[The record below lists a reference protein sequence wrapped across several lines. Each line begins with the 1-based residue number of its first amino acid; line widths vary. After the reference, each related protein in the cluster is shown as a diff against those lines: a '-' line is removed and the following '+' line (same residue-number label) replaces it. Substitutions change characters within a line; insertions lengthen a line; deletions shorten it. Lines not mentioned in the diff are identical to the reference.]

1 MAETTNLTTTITS
14 AEYARLLT
22 IIGRADRLA
31 EAVAADWLASTVLS
45 FNKPSDATLEALRR
59 YDGFLHCTT
68 ERKVK
73 EAEDKNAEIVRKA
86 ADRID
91 KQPVLPFLNPDGPG
105 VPISPIPPD
114 DNPLRIEVGDRPDLE
129 PKITCDSTNN

>member
-31 EAVAADWLASTVLS
+31 EAVAADWLASTGFPFS
-45 FNKPSDATLEALRR
+45 KPSDATLEALRR
-59 YDGFLHCTT
+59 YDGFIHCTT
-68 ERKVK
+68 EEKVK
-73 EAEDKNAEIVRKA
+73 DAEAKNEETIRKA
-86 ADRID
+86 TDRID
-91 KQPVLPFLNPDGPG
+91 KRPDLPFLNPDGSI
-105 VPISPIPPD
+105 VPISPITPD
-114 DNPLRIEVGDRPDLE
+114 DNPLRIEVGGRPDLE

>member
-31 EAVAADWLASTVLS
+31 EAVAADWLASTGFPFS
-45 FNKPSDATLEALRR
+45 KPSEATLEALRR

-105 VPISPIPPD
+105 VPISPITPD
-114 DNPLRIEVGDRPDLE
+114 DNPLRVDVGDRPDLE